1 MQDILNNREDLQN
14 YLLAT
19 DDLNNSIQESLHLV
33 VGNGRLNDR
42 TAVRHESDLN
52 PTTIFFKQN
61 NNPFDA
67 IYKKHAKFNV
77 QNPIIGSLFKQINTS
92 KITPSGI
99 KKL

>member
-1 MQDILNNREDLQN
+1 MS
-14 YLLAT
+14 AT
-19 DDLNNSIQESLHLV
+19 GDLNKSIKEILDLV
-33 VGNGRLNDR
+33 ASNGCLNDG

-67 IYKKHAKFNV
+67 IYKKHAKFNL